1 MNEDSFTVTFY
12 QTYKVNI
19 TASNKEVAAEYAEIA
34 ISQDPKLYLTS
45 IDYEVEYD

>member
-1 MNEDSFTVTFY
+1 MNEESFTVTFY

-19 TASNKEVAAEYAEIA
+19 TADNREDAAEYAEIA
-34 ISQDPKLYLTS
+34 VSQDPSLYLTS